1 MDSEHVTELVVKS
14 ACRVGTPTV
23 VEALLAGACF
33 VEHDH
38 LPAAVLQARLLNRAL
53 DLFICQLEL
62 RLQGFG
68 RVKALSL

>member
-1 MDSEHVTELVVKS
+1 MDSEHIAELVVQS
-14 ACRVGTPTV
+14 ASRVWTPTV
-23 VEALLAGACF
+23 VETLLAGACL

-53 DLFICQLEL
+53 DLLIRQLEL

-68 RVKALSL
+68 RVEALSL